1 MKLSNI
7 KIPFIDRGIIK
18 EKADQFRD
26 KYWDKSIPV
35 DIEKIVNFKLKMD
48 IIPVAGLKDNF
59 DIDAFI
65 TSDWSG
71 IYVDLNSLINDRFV
85 NRLRLSLAHEIGHF
99 VLHKDIYESFQIATD
114 VDFYKYYELL
124 PQEEY
129 SKLEV
134 QAFIFAGYL
143 LVPRDVLKRERE
155 LVMKKVKDIN
165 KFDSGTLQAYLA
177 NYLSRKFGIS
187 FEAMQSI
194 LNFDNKK

>member
-1 MKLSNI
+1 MKLANI
-7 KIPFIDRGIIK
+7 KIQFIGRGIIK
-18 EKADQFRD
+18 EKADQFRN
-26 KYWDKSIPV
+26 KYWDESIPV

-48 IIPVAGLKDNF
+48 TIPLAGLKDNF

-71 IYVDLNSLINDRFV
+71 VYVDLNALMNEKLT
-85 NRLRLSLAHEIGHF
+85 NRLRFSLAHEIGHL
-99 VLHKDIYESFQIATD
+99 VLHKKIYESFQIISD
-114 VDFYKYYELL
+114 SDFYKYYELL

-143 LVPRDVLKRERE
+143 LVPRDILEKEKE
-155 LVMKKVKDIN
+155 LVMKKVKDID
-165 KFDSGTLQAYLA
+165 KFDRGTLQAYLA
-177 NYLSRKFGIS
+177 NYLAKKFGIS

>member
-1 MKLSNI
+1 MNQISV
-7 KIPFIDRGIIK
+7 KIRFIDRQEIK
-18 EKADQFRD
+18 NKADQFRNE
-26 KYWDKSIPV
+26 YWDESLPV
-35 DIEKIVNFKLKMD
+35 DIEKIVSFKLKMD
-48 IIPVAGLKDNF
+48 TIPVAGLKDNF

-71 IYVDLNSLINDRFV
+71 IYVDLNCLMNDRFA
-85 NRLRLSLAHEIGHF
+85 NRLRFSLAHEIGHYI
-99 VLHKDIYESFQIATD
+99 LHKDIYESFQIVTD
-114 VDFYKYYELL
+114 ADFYKYHELL

-143 LVPRDVLKRERE
+143 LVPRDILEREKE

-177 NYLSRKFGIS
+177 SYLSRKFGIS
-187 FEAMQSI
+187 FEAMQSV
-194 LNFDNKK
+194 LNFDNKT

>member
-7 KIPFIDRGIIK
+7 KIQFIDRGIIK
-18 EKADQFRD
+18 EKADQFRN
-26 KYWDKSIPV
+26 KYWGKSIPV

-48 IIPVAGLKDNF
+48 TIPVAGLKDNF

-71 IYVDLNSLINDRFV
+71 VYVDLNTLMNEKFI
-85 NRLRLSLAHEIGHF
+85 NRLRFSLAHEIGHL
-99 VLHKDIYESFQIATD
+99 VLHKEIYESFQIISD
-114 VDFYKYYELL
+114 SDFYKYYELL

-143 LVPRDVLKRERE
+143 LVPRNILEKEKE

-165 KFDSGTLQAYLA
+165 KFDSGTPQAYLA
-177 NYLSRKFGIS
+177 SYLSRKFGIS
-187 FEAMQSI
+187 FEAMQAI